1 MTRVIFFDAAGTL
14 FHLPRGVGWHYA
26 DVARRHGA
34 ELDEDALSKAFRS
47 IWKAMPPP
55 VETRTSRAD
64 DQEWWRT
71 LVFRVLDDCAAG
83 CEMDRAAYFEELWEE
98 FTKPS
103 VWELYPETREVLSAL
118 VGRFRLGVVSNF
130 DGRLR
135 KILPLLGIS
144 EFFEDLVIS
153 SEVGSEKPSP
163 HIFVEAVRRFGILP
177 HEALHVGDEP
187 DADWRG
193 AREAGLQVFELR
205 RPENSLRDIER
216 SLG

>member
-1 MTRVIFFDAAGTL
+1 
-14 FHLPRGVGWHYA
+14 
-26 DVARRHGA
+26 
-34 ELDEDALSKAFRS
+34 
-47 IWKAMPPP
+47 
-55 VETRTSRAD
+55 
-64 DQEWWRT
+64 
-71 LVFRVLDDCAAG
+71 
-83 CEMDRAAYFEELWEE
+83 MDRAAYFDELWEE
-98 FTKPS
+98 FTKPG

-118 VGRFRLGVVSNF
+118 AGRFRLGVVSNF

-144 EFFEDLVIS
+144 EFFEDMVIS

-163 HIFVEAVRRFGILP
+163 HIFSEAVRRFGILP
-177 HEALHVGDEP
+177 HEALHAGDEP